1 MSFEPVLTA
10 RWGLEDSASIDVY
23 LKTGGYEGLR
33 KALSMEQDAVIE
45 EVASSGLRGRGGAG
59 FPTGQKWKFVDKSL
73 NKPTYVVANLD
84 ESEPGTFNNREL
96 IERDPHQF
104 IEGLLVSAYAIKSH
118 HTFIYCR
125 GEFLWPALH
134 LERAIEE
141 ARARGFVGKG
151 VAGSDYDIEMTL
163 HRGAGA
169 YICGEETALL
179 ESLEGKRG
187 QPRLRPPFPV
197 TEGLYD
203 CPTAINNVETLS
215 NVPHIMVRGADWYKS
230 LGTEKS
236 PGPKMYSLSGK
247 VEKPGNYEAEMG
259 ITARELIEGFGGGVL
274 DGKKLK
280 AWTPGG
286 TSTPMLTAEHIDTP
300 MDFDGV
306 MAAGSMLG
314 TGAMIILD
322 ERDCIVESTWRMLEF
337 YARESCGKCT
347 TCREGNW
354 WTTRILR
361 RIEDGYGSE
370 EDIDL
375 LNGIAGAQL
384 FKGFCALVDGA
395 TSPSLSSIKYFRDEY
410 QAHVKQKG
418 CPMKPAVRRR
428 DPQEVAP

>member
-10 RWGLEDSASIDVY
+10 RWGMEESHTVETY

-33 KALSMEQDAVIE
+33 KALSMEQDDVIE
-45 EVASSGLRGRGGAG
+45 EVASSNLRGRGGAG

-73 NKPTYVVANLD
+73 AKPTYVVANLD

-104 IEGLLVSAYAIKSH
+104 IEGLLIASYAIKSH
-118 HTFIYCR
+118 HAFVYSR
-125 GEFLWPALH
+125 GEFLWPAMR
-134 LERAIEE
+134 LERALAE
-141 ARARGFVGKG
+141 AREKGFIGKG
-151 VAGSDYDIEMTL
+151 VAGSDYEIEVTL

-197 TEGLYD
+197 TNGLYD
-203 CPTAINNVETLS
+203 APTAVNNVETLS
-215 NVPHIMVRGADWYKS
+215 NVPHIINRGADWYRT
-230 LGTEKS
+230 LGTETA
-236 PGPKMYSLSGK
+236 PGTKMFSLSGK

-259 ITARELIEGFGGGVL
+259 VTARELIEKYGGGIL
-274 DGKKLK
+274 DGKRLK

-286 TSTPMLTAEHIDTP
+286 SSTPMLTDEHYDTP

-306 MAAGSMLG
+306 MAAGSLLG

-322 ERDCIVESTWRMLEF
+322 ERDCVVEATWRMLQF
-337 YARESCGKCT
+337 YAHESCGKCT

-354 WTTRILR
+354 WTTRILKR
-361 RIEDGYGSE
+361 LETGYGRQ

-375 LNGIAGAQL
+375 LNNIAGNQL

-395 TSPSLSSIKYFRDEY
+395 TSPSLSSIKHFRDEY
-410 QAHVKQKG
+410 EAHVTQGG
-418 CPMKPAVRRR
+418 CPLKMKAG
-428 DPQEVAP
+428 VAS

>member
-1 MSFEPVLTA
+1 MSFEPVLTS
-10 RWGLEDSASIDVY
+10 RWGMEDSHTIETY

-33 KALSMEQDAVIE
+33 KALTMEQDDVIE
-45 EVASSGLRGRGGAG
+45 EIAKSNLRGRGGAG

-73 NKPTYVVANLD
+73 AKPTYVVANFD

-104 IEGLLVSAYAIKSH
+104 IEGLLIACYAIKSH
-118 HTFIYCR
+118 HAFVYSR
-125 GEFLWPALH
+125 GEFLWPALR
-134 LERAIEE
+134 LERAIAE
-141 ARARGFVGKG
+141 ARAKGFVGKG
-151 VAGSDYDIEMTL
+151 VAGSDYDIEVTL

-197 TEGLYD
+197 THGLYD
-203 CPTAINNVETLS
+203 CPTAVNNVETLA
-215 NVPHIMVRGADWYKS
+215 NVPPIINRGADWYRT
-230 LGTEKS
+230 LGTETA
-236 PGPKMYSLSGK
+236 PGTKMFSLSGK

-259 ITARELIEGFGGGVL
+259 ITARELIEGHGGGIL
-274 DGKKLK
+274 DGKRLK

-286 TSTPMLTAEHIDTP
+286 SSTPMLTDAHYDTP

-314 TGAMIILD
+314 TGALMIMD
-322 ERDCIVESTWRMLEF
+322 ERDCIVEATWRMLQF
-337 YARESCGKCT
+337 YANESCGKCT

-354 WTTRILR
+354 WTTRIAKRL
-361 RIEDGYGSE
+361 ETGYGKM

-375 LNGIAGAQL
+375 LNNIAGNQL

-395 TSPSLSSIKYFRDEY
+395 TSPSLSSIKYFRGEFE
-410 QAHVKQKG
+410 AHVTQGG
-418 CPMKPAVRRR
+418 CPLKSPVG
-428 DPQEVAP
+428 VAS

>member
-10 RWGLEDSASIDVY
+10 RWGMEESHTVETY

-33 KALSMEQDAVIE
+33 KALSMEQDDVVE
-45 EVASSGLRGRGGAG
+45 EVASSNLRGRGGAG

-73 NKPTYVVANLD
+73 ARPTYVVANLD

-104 IEGLLVSAYAIKSH
+104 IEGLLIASYAIKSH
-118 HTFIYCR
+118 HAFVYSR
-125 GEFLWPALH
+125 GEFLWPAMR
-134 LERAIEE
+134 LERALAE
-141 ARARGFVGKG
+141 AREKGFIGKG
-151 VAGSDYDIEMTL
+151 VAGSDYEIEVTL

-197 TEGLYD
+197 TNGLYD
-203 CPTAINNVETLS
+203 APTAVNNVETLS
-215 NVPHIMVRGADWYKS
+215 NVPHIINRGADWYRT
-230 LGTEKS
+230 LGTETA
-236 PGPKMYSLSGK
+236 PGTKMFSLSGK

-259 ITARELIEGFGGGVL
+259 VTARELIEKYGGGIL
-274 DGKKLK
+274 DGKRLK

-286 TSTPMLTAEHIDTP
+286 SSTPMLTDEHYDTP

-306 MAAGSMLG
+306 MAAGSLLG

-322 ERDCIVESTWRMLEF
+322 ERDCVVEATWRMLQF
-337 YARESCGKCT
+337 YAHESCGKCT

-354 WTTRILR
+354 WTTRILKR
-361 RIEDGYGSE
+361 LETGYGRQ

-375 LNGIAGAQL
+375 LNNIAGNQL

-395 TSPSLSSIKYFRDEY
+395 TSPSLSSIKHFRDEY
-410 QAHVKQKG
+410 EAHVTQGG
-418 CPMKPAVRRR
+418 CPLKMKAG
-428 DPQEVAP
+428 VAS

>member
-10 RWGLEDSASIDVY
+10 RWGMEDSHTLETY
-23 LKTGGYEGLR
+23 LKTGGYEALR
-33 KALSMEQDAVIE
+33 KALSMPQDDVVE
-45 EVASSGLRGRGGAG
+45 EVANSGLRGRGGAG

-73 NKPTYVVANLD
+73 VKPTYVVANFD

-96 IERDPHQF
+96 IERDPHLF
-104 IEGLLVSAYAIKSH
+104 LEGLLISCYAIKAH
-118 HTFIYCR
+118 HGFVYVR

-134 LERAIEE
+134 LERAIAE
-141 ARARGFVGKG
+141 AREAGFIGKG
-151 VAGSDYDIEMTL
+151 VAGSDYDIEVTL

-197 TEGLYD
+197 TNGLYD
-203 CPTAINNVETLS
+203 CPTAVNNIETLS
-215 NVPHIMVRGADWYKS
+215 NVPHIITRGADWYKT
-230 LGTEKS
+230 LGTETAL
-236 PGPKMYSLSGK
+236 GTKMFSLSGK

-259 ITARELIEGFGGGVL
+259 ITARELIESHGGGIL
-274 DGKKLK
+274 DGKALK

-286 TSTPMLTAEHIDTP
+286 SSTPMLTAEHYDTP

-314 TGAMIILD
+314 TGAMMIMD
-322 ERDCIVESTWRMLEF
+322 ERDCIVEAVWRMGMF
-337 YARESCGKCT
+337 YANESCGKCT

-354 WTTRILR
+354 WTTRILK
-361 RIEDGYGSE
+361 RIETGQASM

-375 LNGIAGAQL
+375 LNNVAGNQL

-395 TSPSLSSIKYFRDEY
+395 TSPNLSGIKHFREEFE
-410 QAHVKQKG
+410 AHVTAGG
-418 CPMKPAVRRR
+418 CPMKMKAG
-428 DPQEVAP
+428 VA